1 MIDLPAKNGLNEAE
15 RYVLEVMIII
25 RGTSASVHR
34 SSSRSS
40 SRCMIVDHFWEILL
54 GLTFYCHCK
63 GKKGND
69 IIKSGQCWKGFL
81 INSIDLY
88 KTLFSR
94 GNRVIGYPIIT
105 TINVLFSVKKERSNV
120 TIPLIIVT
128 DFTKKRA
135 VAQPLDLSYKSNH
148 FTLQK
153 IIWISHFCFVFQ

>member
-34 SSSRSS
+34 SFSRSS

-63 GKKGND
+63 GKGND
-69 IIKSGQCWKGFL
+69 IIKSGQCWKWFL

-120 TIPLIIVT
+120 TIALIIVT

-135 VAQPLDLSYKSNH
+135 ADQPLDLGYKSNH
-148 FTLQK
+148 LTLQK
-153 IIWISHFCFVFQ
+153 IILISHFCLVFQ

>member
-1 MIDLPAKNGLNEAE
+1 MIDLPAKIGLNEAE

-34 SSSRSS
+34 SFSRRS

-63 GKKGND
+63 GKGND
-69 IIKSGQCWKGFL
+69 IIKSGQCWIL

-94 GNRVIGYPIIT
+94 GNRVIGYPVIT

-153 IIWISHFCFVFQ
+153 IILISHFCFVFQ